1 MQPLPFPIS
10 DKEDIMKFQDLITL
24 CAAVAVG
31 LVLIAAPAIAVDM
44 TKEKALMNDSWL
56 TAKTKIALFADPR
69 IKGGQI
75 DVESTAGQVMI
86 RGKVDSIVAKHAAE
100 DIAKGIN
107 GVKSVKNDLEVV
119 TPSTRQD
126 VQAEDTAITASI
138 KERITKDK
146 DARLEKA
153 GIGIQTNAGVV
164 SLTGEVPDI
173 ITSAHASWTARQV
186 PGVKSVKNDLT
197 LKEKQ

>member
-1 MQPLPFPIS
+1 
-10 DKEDIMKFQDLITL
+10 MKFQDLITL
-24 CAAVAVG
+24 CATVAVG

-56 TAKTKIALFADPR
+56 TAKTKIALFADSR

-75 DVESTAGQVMI
+75 DVESTDGQVMI
-86 RGKVDSIVAKHAAE
+86 RGKVDSLVAKNAAG

-119 TPSTRQD
+119 TPETRKE
-126 VQAEDTAITASI
+126 VRAEDNAITAGV
-138 KERITKDK
+138 KERIAKDK
-146 DARLEKA
+146 DSRLDKA

-173 ITSAHASWTARQV
+173 ITSAHASATAWKV

-197 LKEKQ
+197 FKEKQ